1 MAKILTIEE
10 GRKAI
15 RDMSAD
21 ESTVTDLINGA
32 DEAVADYLGYDL
44 DVFDSIP
51 YPIKNAAKLYCAANY
66 EYTLPSVWL
75 DDFRSL
81 IYPYRPI
88 PPGADEE

>member
-1 MAKILTIEE
+1 MATILTLDE

-32 DEAVADYLGYDL
+32 DEAVANYLGYEL
-44 DVFDSIP
+44 SQFTSIP
-51 YPIKNAAKLYCAANY
+51 FAVKNAAKLYCAANY

-75 DDFRSL
+75 DDFYRL
-81 IYPYRPI
+81 LYPYRHI
-88 PPGADEE
+88 PTD